1 MARKRKNVQQP
12 VEEIAHE
19 EEAEIPEDERIRLIQ
34 ESGVLNL
41 VDQPE
46 SKATEEVVE
55 RPSLG
60 DEIFDCIIYLIPFS
74 CLYLCMDMYVKASS
88 FDNRKVTFHQN
99 DQAAVCTASDLRRGS
114 SSHD

>member
-12 VEEIAHE
+12 VEEIAHKE
-19 EEAEIPEDERIRLIQ
+19 EEDIPEDERIRLIQ
-34 ESGVLNL
+34 ESGVLNF

-46 SKATEEVVE
+46 SKAAEEAVE

-74 CLYLCMDMYVKASS
+74 CLYLGMDMCVKESPLTIA
-88 FDNRKVTFHQN
+88 K
-99 DQAAVCTASDLRRGS
+99 
-114 SSHD
+114 

>member
-19 EEAEIPEDERIRLIQ
+19 GGEEIPEDERIRLIQ

-46 SKATEEVVE
+46 LKAAEEVVE

-60 DEIFDCIIYLIPFS
+60 EEIFDCMIYLIPFS
-74 CLYLCMDMYVKASS
+74 CLYLCMDMCVKASS
-88 FDNRKVTFHQN
+88 LDDRKVNFHQN
-99 DQAAVCTASDLRRGS
+99 DQTAICTASNL
-114 SSHD
+114 

>member
-12 VEEIAHE
+12 IEEIAQE
-19 EEAEIPEDERIRLIQ
+19 EEEEIPEDERIRLIQ

-46 SKATEEVVE
+46 SKPAEEAVE

-60 DEIFDCIIYLIPFS
+60 EEIFDCIIYLIPFS
-74 CLYLCMDMYVKASS
+74 CLFLCMDMCVKASPLI
-88 FDNRKVTFHQN
+88 FAK
-99 DQAAVCTASDLRRGS
+99 
-114 SSHD
+114 